1 MELYFLEKKLIF
13 VLNLVLCKFKIMEQ
27 ITLEVPNN
35 LAKRFY
41 ALSSDDKRIIVSF
54 LSAWLNNTSMTEKKR
69 LKAKEQLLQT
79 MSKMGQK
86 ATERGMTD
94 EILNDLL
101 NEQ

>member
-1 MELYFLEKKLIF
+1 
-13 VLNLVLCKFKIMEQ
+13 MEQ
-27 ITLEVPNN
+27 ITLEVPTN

-41 ALSSDDKRIIVSF
+41 ALSSDDKNIIVSF
-54 LSAWLNNTSMTEKKR
+54 LSVWLNNKSMTEKKR

-86 ATERGMTD
+86 ATERGLTD
-94 EILNDLL
+94 EILNDIL

>member
-1 MELYFLEKKLIF
+1 MKLCFLEKKLIF
-13 VLNLVLCKFKIMEQ
+13 VLNFFLLKFKIMEQ
-27 ITLEVPNN
+27 ITLEVPTN
-35 LAKRFY
+35 LAKRLY

-79 MSKMGQK
+79 MSEMGQK

>member
-1 MELYFLEKKLIF
+1 
-13 VLNLVLCKFKIMEQ
+13 MEQ
-27 ITLEVPNN
+27 IPLEVPTN

-41 ALSSDDKRIIVSF
+41 ALSRDDKSIIVSF
-54 LSAWLNNTSMTEKKR
+54 LSVWLNNKSMTEKKR
-69 LKAKEQLLQT
+69 LKAKDQLLQT

-94 EILNDLL
+94 EILNKIL